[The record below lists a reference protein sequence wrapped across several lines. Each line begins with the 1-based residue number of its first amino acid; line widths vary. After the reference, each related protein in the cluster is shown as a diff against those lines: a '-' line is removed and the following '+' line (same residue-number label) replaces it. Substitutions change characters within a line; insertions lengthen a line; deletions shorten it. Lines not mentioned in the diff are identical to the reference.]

1 MRLPG
6 VYEIGDRVQ
15 VTTPEATGEGWV
27 SYQAGTPAGR
37 YNIRLDDHRDV
48 LATKT
53 QMTLVQAVRKP

>member
-1 MRLPG
+1 MRLPN
-6 VYEIGDRVQ
+6 VFELGDRVH
-15 VTTPEATGEGWV
+15 VATGEATGDGWV
-27 SYQAGTPAGR
+27 SYQAGTPSGR